1 MAVMKICKSDAHHF
15 VPGFQQSKGH
25 SFKRDK
31 RGPAAQRADPES
43 KPFSYIQRRPV
54 YITNILMYFCIWV
67 RDLCCSNE
75 ECDILIFLNQMA
87 VHCVQV

>member
-1 MAVMKICKSDAHHF
+1 MSTTLKILQILSCHKNFSEFMAVMKICKSDAHHF

-31 RGPAAQRADPES
+31 RGPAAQRADHES

-54 YITNILMYFCIWV
+54 YITNILMYFCI
-67 RDLCCSNE
+67 
-75 ECDILIFLNQMA
+75 
-87 VHCVQV
+87 